1 MNKANLMKIKKI
13 AEDKGITFKW
23 LANQVGI
30 SQSAISALIKV
41 NSTSVET
48 LIKIADALKEPVTTF
63 FETDYG
69 TENSNNGIVGGDF
82 MVNSQKEAGLAI
94 DALIQQLKVKDEQ
107 IKTLLKTL
115 NK

>member
-13 AEDKGITFKW
+13 AEEKGITFKW

>member
-82 MVNSQKEAGLAI
+82 MVNSKK
-94 DALIQQLKVKDEQ
+94 DADKV
-107 IKTLLKTL
+107 IKTLIEQLRIKDQQINL
-115 NK
+115 LIEKIK

>member
-13 AEDKGITFKW
+13 AEQKGITFKW

-82 MVNSQKEAGLAI
+82 MVNSQK
-94 DALIQQLKVKDEQ
+94 DADKV
-107 IKTLLKTL
+107 IKTLIEQLRIKDQQINL
-115 NK
+115 LIEKIK